1 MQRIKN
7 VKTTQ
12 GGMGHSGGM
21 MNDAKL
27 QRLENELLP
36 ISQKDMTVRQY
47 LSEVKYLCEEV
58 LKLDPLHAISEARMR
73 RIVINGLRLTI
84 SLRQPEDEQR
94 SHLLLGWR
102 ISWPIKR
109 L

>member
-1 MQRIKN
+1 
-7 VKTTQ
+7 
-12 GGMGHSGGM
+12 M